1 MEEPISVLKL
11 SLQSFTAEQLE
22 IKVHNSSGA
31 LLDKTLVIELYP
43 PSYLVSAAINEAAKK
58 APANKKPVS
67 SMRLDGIVTCPAGW
81 SVWARRETSDSSL
94 IIVLINDV
102 DQNTGDFLET
112 PVTLAENAEF
122 TIRIPL
128 NREANRANIE
138 LLYAYLH
145 GTGELDRKDG
155 KLELKA
161 SDMSAEPD
169 VTLKTDCKTP
179 TMVKPTDVVKVI
191 WHVKD
196 GVSAT
201 LRGPLPGGNT
211 ELTLSTSPDE
221 IHKIGDGWL
230 EVRVVGPMTYV
241 LQAEVKQPGG
251 KPNLQ
256 VVRMLSF
263 DTSNHKYSYI
273 DTRPDKV
280 LPNGLVEIDW
290 AAWGVREVQ
299 LVVGGNTTRVIRLTQ
314 QTLGRFYEGTG
325 VMRVSASKT
334 PTGEEV
340 VAILASP
347 VKKETTSIIVISW
360 EKMIKPE
367 ISTPY
372 GMAVLAPYLAV
383 MTMEGLYIAQVGH
396 FDPTPSLKKLIF
408 TKKEVATSSTEWIAL
423 TAADNR
429 FLGLRRTDPS
439 PDLEVAP
446 FTPDG
451 KPDAIPPVSLPAD
464 LRMMMPYTKAVID
477 FVGCG
482 KRAYVAVEPPMRGST
497 GTGRRAYSV
506 GFDSA
511 TKKADVRPEPLL
523 EALVGYRLV
532 SFDDALYAL
541 NREDGRMFRFELTT
555 AGRLGPAMQAAS
567 AVTRGQDGTGPAQS
581 MIKEGMIVPV
591 GHVLVVLSPNAV
603 PSLAELEQ
611 YGLHN
616 VLGYVNAAPPPD
628 TSNVP
633 QDLFYNPQKNYWGRC
648 GHDLDVKQDAVAA
661 FRGGDSPRLWVIQPD
676 GETNTLA
683 VGSESLFAHDYVV
696 DFPTKSLLPYLNRKR
711 KFTIKCPIA
720 VGPINE
726 PYRKFGI
733 ADVSSSGPREVS
745 PLPTRAVVQFDVEV
759 GYNQANPEPVT
770 LRVQMA
776 RRPQTR
782 PDVDHIV
789 EVTFSGPD
797 LSSASSC
804 VRRVAAGQSSLV
816 ANDEVVGSRM
826 QHSTD
831 GVIEV
836 PRPARFDDN
845 FRFVIVNASEQ
856 FRIKIDSPRVGF
868 NYILEEAAFGFNQE
882 FSDFTLK
889 FEGKIQTQGVIGVNL
904 NFALPNGIEALP
916 GTQRQTKLI
925 RLNTQN
931 AQNIQVLLVKV
942 LMPGDTALQLK
953 GSRQLIEPMADRPVF
968 VCHLDYKM

>member
-58 APANKKPVS
+58 APANKNS

-102 DQNTGDFLET
+102 DQNTGDFIET
-112 PVTLAENAEF
+112 PVTLAQNAEF

-128 NREANRANIE
+128 NPEANRANIE

-161 SDMSAEPD
+161 SDTSAAPD

-211 ELTLSTSPDE
+211 ELALSTSPDE

-263 DTSNHKYSYI
+263 DTSNHKYSYV

-299 LVVGGNTTRVIRLTQ
+299 LVVGGHTTRVIRLTQ

-340 VAILASP
+340 VAILAPP

-360 EKMIKPE
+360 EKMIKPDTSG
-367 ISTPY
+367 IPL
-372 GMAVLAPYLAV
+372 GMAVLAPYL
-383 MTMEGLYIAQVGH
+383 GLLTHEALYVAQVGH
-396 FDPTPSLKKLIF
+396 FDPTPPLKKLTF
-408 TKKEVATSSTEWIAL
+408 TKKTANLPMEWIAL

-451 KPDAIPPVSLPAD
+451 KPDAIPPVNLPAD
-464 LRMMMPYTKAVID
+464 LRMMMPYSKAIID
-477 FVGCG
+477 FVGFG
-482 KRAYVAVEPPMRGST
+482 KRAYIAVEPPLRGSI

-506 GFDSA
+506 GFDRA
-511 TKKADVRPEPLL
+511 TNKADVRPEPLL
-523 EALVGYRLV
+523 EALIGYRLF

-541 NREDGRMFRFELTT
+541 NRENGRMFRFELTT
-555 AGRLGPAMQAAS
+555 AGRLGPPMQAAS
-567 AVTRGQDGTGPAQS
+567 AVTRGDDGNGPEQS
-581 MIKEGMIVPV
+581 MIKEGLIVPV

-611 YGLHN
+611 FGLHN
-616 VLGYVNAAPPPD
+616 VLGYVSATPPPD
-628 TSNVP
+628 TSKIP

-648 GHDLDVKQDAVAA
+648 GHDLDVKPDAVAG
-661 FRGGDSPRLWVIQPD
+661 FRGGDSPRLWVIQAD

-696 DFPTKSLLPYLNRKR
+696 DFPTKSLLPYLNKKR

-720 VGPINE
+720 VGPISDN
-726 PYRKFGI
+726 YRRVGI
-733 ADVSSSGPREVS
+733 ADVSATGPREVS
-745 PLPTRAVVQFDVEV
+745 ALPTRPVVQFDVEV
-759 GYNQANPEPVT
+759 SYNQANPEPVT
-770 LRVQMA
+770 LRAQMA

-797 LSSASSC
+797 LSNASSC
-804 VRRVAAGQSSLV
+804 VRRVAAGQSNHV
-816 ANDEVVGSRM
+816 ANDVVVGSRM

-836 PRPARFDDN
+836 PRPARFDAN
-845 FRFVIVNASEQ
+845 FRLVVVNASEK
-856 FRIKIDSPRVGF
+856 FRIKTESLRIGPT
-868 NYILEEAAFGFNQE
+868 YILDEAAFGFNPE
-882 FSDFTLK
+882 FSDFSLK
-889 FEGKIQTQGVIGVNL
+889 YEGQIQTQGVIGVNL
-904 NFALPNGIEALP
+904 NFALPDGIEVSP

-942 LMPGDTALQLK
+942 LMPGDAPLQLK
-953 GSRQLIEPMADRPVF
+953 GSKQLIEPMTDRPVF